1 MGFSQLNKSQ
11 SPFTDSESDVRLLRA
26 CRTMHLAAL
35 MQDPA
40 ADQLRQGRLS
50 PQEGAEEQKRILEE
64 VMFVGRQGRGVS
76 TLFCHE
82 NNTPI
87 KGS

>member
-1 MGFSQLNKSQ
+1 MGSSQLNKSQ

-40 ADQLRQGRLS
+40 ADQLHQGRLS
-50 PQEGAEEQKRILEE
+50 PQEEAEESEGDSGGVNVCGLTRKRSQHSLLS
-64 VMFVGRQGRGVS
+64 R
-76 TLFCHE
+76 
-82 NNTPI
+82 
-87 KGS
+87 K